1 MPTPELQAAKITSQL
16 AYEQRA
22 DAKEPVKALQSEI
35 EAAKKR
41 LEKLRKVRP
50 VQLGGLIR
58 GYEADSAAPDEALSG
73 LTTIRHL
80 CGHTQAGKP
89 TDSLAECIIRLLIE

>member
-1 MPTPELQAAKITSQL
+1 VPPPELQAAKISSQL

-22 DAKEPVKALQSEI
+22 DAKEAVKALQSEI

-50 VQLGGLIR
+50 VQLGGLVR

-73 LTTIRHL
+73 LSCSAQRVGST
-80 CGHTQAGKP
+80 HT
-89 TDSLAECIIRLLIE
+89 D